1 MNGLKFITAR
11 FSNNERTTVEVT
23 WEDPEENLV
32 ATYHEAIEG
41 DAAWEE
47 ILTHIDIDTLHENT
61 YKYIKSTQ
69 EAYRKQIIE
78 IAKQDGLLYE
88 IDTHESGVYKVL
100 IEKLFSDFD
109 PEVNKEDLFM
119 IKLRIFEQDAIKTSK
134 NRNKKSALRKA
145 KTIREAVKI
154 AIEIAEDTSDTTE
167 STEETPSLD

>member
-61 YKYIKSTQ
+61 YNYIRTTQ
-69 EAYRKQIIE
+69 QEYKKRVLE
-78 IAKQDGLLYE
+78 YAKQDGLLYD

-100 IEKLFSDFD
+100 VEKLFSDFD
-109 PEVNKEDLFM
+109 PETNKEDLFM
-119 IKLRIFEQDAIKTSK
+119 VKLQIFEQPAIKQSK
-134 NRNKKSALRKA
+134 DRKKKADLRKA
-145 KTIREAVKI
+145 KTIREAIKA
-154 AIEIAEDTSDTTE
+154 AIEIADTSDTKE
-167 STEETPSLD
+167 SSEETPSAD